1 MVSLSLYVYLFSS
14 TFPELTWVNSADSA
28 DRRLCSTPSGRGD
41 GRGVATT
48 QLFVVSAQLPQDAA
62 SVCLN
67 GSLF

>member
-14 TFPELTWVNSADSA
+14 TFPELTWVNSA